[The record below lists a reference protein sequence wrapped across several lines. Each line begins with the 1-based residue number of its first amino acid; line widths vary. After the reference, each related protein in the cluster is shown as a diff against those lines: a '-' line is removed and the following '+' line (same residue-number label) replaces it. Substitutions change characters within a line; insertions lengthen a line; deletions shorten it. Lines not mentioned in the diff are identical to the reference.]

1 MSLSDRE
8 RRLLAEMEEA
18 LATDDPR
25 LQSRLAGSTI
35 TASRPRILLGV
46 SLSFIGIAIIFA
58 GLISKT
64 TPIGVAGFLVA
75 LVGVLMLIRSIG
87 SISTSRTPGPKGA
100 RKSVGDRLQERR
112 GFFLARI
119 RPKKGGEWWGG
130 IGKIMG
136 ESGVKRGKVV

>member
-1 MSLSDRE
+1 MPLSDRE

-25 LQSRLAGSTI
+25 LQSRLAATTM

-46 SLSFIGIAIIFA
+46 GLSFIGIAIIFG

-64 TPIGVAGFLVA
+64 TPVGVIGFLVA

-87 SISTSRTPGPKGA
+87 SISTTRTTNLKGA
-100 RKSVGDRLQERR
+100 RKSFSARLEERWDRRNFQ
-112 GFFLARI
+112 
-119 RPKKGGEWWGG
+119 
-130 IGKIMG
+130 
-136 ESGVKRGKVV
+136 

>member
-1 MSLSDRE
+1 MPLSDRE

-25 LQSRLAGSTI
+25 LQSRLAATTM

-46 SLSFIGIAIIFA
+46 SLSFIGIAIIFG

-64 TPIGVAGFLVA
+64 TPVGVIGFLVA

-87 SISTSRTPGPKGA
+87 SISTTRTATPKGA
-100 RKSVGDRLQERR
+100 RKSFSARLEERWDRRNFQ
-112 GFFLARI
+112 
-119 RPKKGGEWWGG
+119 
-130 IGKIMG
+130 
-136 ESGVKRGKVV
+136 

>member
-46 SLSFIGIAIIFA
+46 SLSFIGIAIIFG

-87 SISTSRTPGPKGA
+87 SISTSRTPGPKGV
-100 RKSVGDRLQERR
+100 RKSVGDRLQERWDR
-112 GFFLARI
+112 RNF
-119 RPKKGGEWWGG
+119 E
-130 IGKIMG
+130 
-136 ESGVKRGKVV
+136 